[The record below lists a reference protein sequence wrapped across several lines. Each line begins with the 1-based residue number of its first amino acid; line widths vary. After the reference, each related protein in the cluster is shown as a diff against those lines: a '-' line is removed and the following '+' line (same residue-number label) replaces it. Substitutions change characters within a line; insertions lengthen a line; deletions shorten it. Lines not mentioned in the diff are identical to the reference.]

1 MQIRCAIYTRKSCEE
16 GLEQKFNSLDAQRIA
31 GESYVA
37 SQQLKGWI
45 AIDKKYD
52 DGGFSGGNLERPRL
66 KDLFKDIGARKIDLV
81 VVYKMDRLS
90 RSLLDFARVVDFLK
104 KHKVAFVSV
113 TESFNTTDPV
123 GELMLNIVMSFA
135 QYERELASMR

>member
-1 MQIRCAIYTRKSCEE
+1 MIIEQWLSLFTYT
-16 GLEQKFNSLDAQRIA
+16 
-31 GESYVA
+31 
-37 SQQLKGWI
+37 
-45 AIDKKYD
+45 
-52 DGGFSGGNLERPRL
+52 
-66 KDLFKDIGARKIDLV
+66 V

-113 TESFNTTDPV
+113 TESFNTADLV